1 MPDEIKPINVAD
13 ELSKSFLDYSMSV
26 IISRALP
33 DARDGLKP
41 SQRRIL
47 FAMNDLGLAPNKAHR
62 KCAKICGDTS
72 GNYHPHGEAVIY
84 PTLVNMAQDWSMREI
99 LVDGQGNFGSPEA
112 DPPAAMRYTE
122 ARLTHLGT
130 AMMADLDKRTV
141 DFVPN
146 YDETR
151 TEPTVFPAAFPNLLV
166 NGGTGIAVGMA
177 TNIPP
182 HNLGEIVD
190 AICAQ
195 IENPAITLPE
205 LMQLVKGPDFPVPC
219 EIRGVKGIESYF
231 ATGRGSMK
239 MRGKMEIDEKTG
251 GASTIT
257 ITEVPY
263 GVNRATLQQR
273 IAELVNQKILV
284 GISGMRDLTDENTR
298 IEITLKRDA
307 RPQVLLNQLFKQTA
321 METSFSVNM
330 LAIHERRPKL
340 LSLKEALD
348 CYIAHRR
355 EVVLRRTRFLLE
367 KAEDKAENLEALLL
381 ALGRL
386 DDFIEMIRDSK
397 SRDEA
402 RARVKA
408 YTFTKEAAEG
418 LGVLIREQPSLQGDT
433 YVFTDKQVNA
443 ILELRL
449 YQLVALEREKIKSDY
464 DALIEEIKD
473 LLDILAKEARVL
485 AIIKEELLDIKERF
499 GTPRKCEIRPDE
511 GEIAIEDLIANEA
524 MIVTLSHRG
533 YIKRTRAS
541 DYRVQGRG
549 GKGVRGMETRNASED
564 DDDFVEHLFSAQAH
578 DYLMFFTNTGR
589 VYVERVYEVPEGGR
603 SSKGRSIKNV
613 LNLQP
618 EENIAA
624 TLRIERRLNDG
635 GDDCTF
641 GEDSGF
647 VLFATRSGKVKKT
660 SLHDFRN
667 FRKDGII
674 AIKLDDGNELIDV
687 LLTCGSDE
695 VLLVTRKGLSLRFQ
709 EDQARPM
716 GRTAAGVAGIKPG
729 PDDCL
734 VGAALVSAKA
744 TLLVASENGIGKR
757 TPFGDYRSQSRG
769 GKGIITM
776 KVNAKTGNVVGG
788 IAVEEDDELMLMT
801 TGGQSIRIR
810 VAEVREAG
818 RNTQGVKLV
827 SLRSKERLQDI
838 AKVLSDAESDEAPG
852 DPGAGEAPEE
862 GTQSAAGDRGDPSAD
877 S

>member
-1 MPDEIKPINVAD
+1 MSSQDDIKPINVAD

-26 IISRALP
+26 IVSRALP

-47 FAMNDLGLAPNKAHR
+47 YAMNDLGLAPNKAHR

-122 ARLTHLGT
+122 AKLTHLGM
-130 AMMADLDKRTV
+130 AMMADLEKSTV

-190 AICAQ
+190 ALCAQ
-195 IENPAITLPE
+195 IDNPEITLPE
-205 LMQLVKGPDFPVPC
+205 LMQHVKGPDFPVAC

-231 ATGRGSMK
+231 ATGRGSVK
-239 MRGKMEIDEKTG
+239 MRGKMEVDEKEG

-273 IAELVNQKILV
+273 IAELHREKTLV

-307 RPQVLLNQLFKQTA
+307 RPQVLVNQIYKLTA

-348 CYIAHRR
+348 CYIEHRR
-355 EVVLRRTRFLLE
+355 EVVVRRTRFLLE
-367 KAEDKAENLEALLL
+367 KAEDRAENLEALLL

-386 DDFIEMIRDSK
+386 DDFIEMIRGSK

-402 RARVKA
+402 RAKVKA
-408 YTFTKEAAEG
+408 YTFSAEAAES
-418 LGVLIREQPSLQGDT
+418 LGVLIRDQPSLQDGVYT
-433 YVFTDKQVNA
+433 FTDRQVNA

-449 YQLVALEREKIKSDY
+449 YQLVALEREKIKADY
-464 DALIEEIKD
+464 DEIIEEIKD

-485 AIIKEELLDIKERF
+485 AIIKEELQAVKEKH
-499 GTPRKCEIRPDE
+499 GTPRKCEILPDE
-511 GEIAIEDLIANEA
+511 GEIAIEDLIANESV
-524 MIVTLSHRG
+524 ICTLSHRG
-533 YIKRTRAS
+533 YVKRTSATE
-541 DYRVQGRG
+541 YRVQGRG
-549 GKGVRGMETRNASED
+549 GKGVRGMETRSANEE

-589 VYVERVYEVPEGGR
+589 VYIERVYELPEGSR
-603 SSKGRSIKNV
+603 ASKGRSIKNV

-618 EENIAA
+618 DETIAA
-624 TLRIERRLNDG
+624 MLRLERRLDEEGNDV
-635 GDDCTF
+635 TF
-641 GEDSGF
+641 GEDAGF
-647 VLFATRSGKVKKT
+647 VLFATRTGKVKKT
-660 SLHDFRN
+660 GLYDFRN

-674 AIKLDDGNELIDV
+674 AIKLDEGNELIDV
-687 LLTCGSDE
+687 RLTTGSNE
-695 VLLVTRKGLSLRFQ
+695 IVLVTRNGLSLRFQ
-709 EDQARPM
+709 EEQARPM
-716 GRTAAGVAGIKPG
+716 GRAAAGVAGIKP
-729 PDDCL
+729 
-734 VGAALVSAKA
+734 VGEDVVVGLALVSDES

-757 TPFGDYRSQSRG
+757 TSFDDYRAQTRG

-776 KVNAKTGNVVGG
+776 KVTGKTGPVVG
-788 IAVEEDDELMLMT
+788 ALSVEESDELMLMT
-801 TGGQSIRIR
+801 TGGLSIRIR
-810 VAEVREAG
+810 CAEVRETG
-818 RNTQGVKLV
+818 RNAQGVKLV
-827 SLRSKERLQDI
+827 TLRGEEKLQDI
-838 AKVLSDAESDEAPG
+838 AKVV
-852 DPGAGEAPEE
+852 AGEEEDLEQGQAGDSGESGPEE
-862 GTQSAAGDRGDPSAD
+862 GVEN
-877 S
+877 